1 MEYILENVVS
11 DSLYSFQ
18 ERITSQAFPWHLS
31 RAEQIKEQLYSSS
44 YQVAKKERRTFF
56 CLKTI
61 CQITYAFKTFGTFG
75 IFQNGKITLE
85 TLQCSCD
92 TWVFIFTSNY
102 LPVLICQSYCLLY
115 YKSKNNPLVDQI
127 KGDIDIIICSFP
139 MGQFLAMVL
148 NNQNS
153 L

>member
-1 MEYILENVVS
+1 MEYVLENVAS
-11 DSLYSFQ
+11 DSLHSFQ
-18 ERITSQAFPWHLS
+18 ERIPSQAFSWHLS

-44 YQVAKKERRTFF
+44 YQVAKKERRTFL
-56 CLKTI
+56 CLKRYVRSLMHLRFWEI
-61 CQITYAFKTFGTFG
+61 LKH
-75 IFQNGKITLE
+75 FQNDKITLE
-85 TLQCSCD
+85 TSQCSCN
-92 TWVFIFTSNY
+92 TWVFIFTSTY
-102 LPVLICQSYCLLY
+102 LPVLVCQSYCLLY

-148 NNQNS
+148 NNENS